1 MSAKK
6 WKSRGP
12 IEKGLIIGGSI
23 IGLILTYKTYIAIDE
38 RIQVAKRTKAYKKAL
53 KKWEE
58 DILNGTIPPNTPPP
72 NAPAVLTT
80 KLKNFVDDIYNK
92 VAGVN
97 LWYYPT
103 TINKLTKYSG
113 GELQT
118 INDYWNEN
126 YYTGAGGDL
135 KTALENENAYLITQ
149 WDPFY
154 HEYQPAIDHLTTA
167 GY

>member
-12 IEKGLIIGGSI
+12 IEKGLIIGGSV

-53 KKWEE
+53 EKWQN
-58 DILNGTIPPNTPPP
+58 DVASGQIPANTPPP
-72 NAPAVLTT
+72 NVPAVLT
-80 KLKNFVDDIYNK
+80 KKIKNFIDDIYNK
-92 VAGVN
+92 VAGAN
-97 LWYYPT
+97 IWYYPD

-113 GELQT
+113 NDLRA
-118 INDYWNEN
+118 INDYWNEE

-135 KTALENENAYLITQ
+135 KTALQNEYAYLVTQ
-149 WDPFY
+149 WDPTY
-154 HEYQPAIDHLTTA
+154 HEYTPAIDHLTTA